1 MNFWVCSVL
10 GRGSILFQT
19 GGILEMQMYSAMCAS
34 CVPGHFLGTSLH
46 YVYYVVCIS
55 AYGVVFVFS
64 IWFVDDWVRLLPLCA
79 ALVILVWALLHCFYP
94 SAMLKKGLPSCPSVE
109 LGTSPN
115 KGALGDLLFGRGQV
129 ANIFEIT
136 FFKCKKSYV
145 RSAVCTKCWAESVVC
160 TAKSPILRKH
170 SLELL
175 SAHPRLRSRRH
186 SFKSDKLQLR
196 NSYETL

>member
-1 MNFWVCSVL
+1 
-10 GRGSILFQT
+10 
-19 GGILEMQMYSAMCAS
+19 MQMYSAMCAS

-94 SAMLKKGLPSCPSVE
+94 SAMLKKGLLSCPSME
-109 LGTSPN
+109 PGTSPN
-115 KGALGDLLFGRGQV
+115 KGALGDLLFGRGQM

-136 FFKCKKSYV
+136 F
-145 RSAVCTKCWAESVVC
+145 
-160 TAKSPILRKH
+160 
-170 SLELL
+170 L
-175 SAHPRLRSRRH
+175 SAKNLMCDLPYVPNAGRNQYIYVQISIRSFH
-186 SFKSDKLQLR
+186 FPQ
-196 NSYETL
+196 

>member
-1 MNFWVCSVL
+1 
-10 GRGSILFQT
+10 
-19 GGILEMQMYSAMCAS
+19 MQMYSAMCAS

-94 SAMLKKGLPSCPSVE
+94 SAMLKKGLLSCPSME
-109 LGTSPN
+109 PGTSPK
-115 KGALGDLLFGRGQV
+115 KGALGDLLFGRGQM

-145 RSAVCTKCWAESVVC
+145 RSAVCTKCWAESVIYIYIVF
-160 TAKSPILRKH
+160 KIYIIYIYILF
-170 SLELL
+170 LL
-175 SAHPRLRSRRH
+175 SVAVYAIKPESWLA
-186 SFKSDKLQLR
+186 SFKRKCITT
-196 NSYETL
+196 Y

>member
-1 MNFWVCSVL
+1 
-10 GRGSILFQT
+10 
-19 GGILEMQMYSAMCAS
+19 MQMYSAMCAS